1 LNAAPSSKATRPRR
15 KPHRLQAFFVRGLI
29 TVLPLLFTVFILM
42 AAFRFVDGYVTGP
55 VNTAIYWSLEENGAG
70 WKALELLGIDP
81 RSEEYLADQFPRRL
95 AERIAARRVT
105 SADPAYLELVSE
117 WRRENEGFLK
127 DLDELA
133 IDREAL
139 HAAVALRIPP
149 VVGLVVSV
157 LLVLTLG
164 SFAGGLLGRT
174 LLARGDRM
182 LARVPLV
189 GSIYPYAK
197 QLVDFFLAERSFE
210 FDTAVAVPYPRK
222 GLYSLGFVTSASF
235 ETLRR
240 ATGKNLITV
249 FVPSSPM
256 PMTGYSV
263 FVPAEELVP
272 LPISVDEA
280 LRTIVSGGVLIPPHE
295 MPALGGTE
303 LLAQARRAE
312 MRVAPADA
320 SEVRGEA

>member
-1 LNAAPSSKATRPRR
+1 LDAVPTSKRRPPR

-29 TVLPLLFTVFILM
+29 AVLPLLFTAFILT

-55 VNTAIYWSLEENGAG
+55 VTTAIHWSLEQNGAG

-81 RSEEYLADQFPRRL
+81 RSEEFLADDLPRRL
-95 AERIAARRVT
+95 AERVAARRVT
-105 SADPAYLELVSE
+105 SADPAYLELVAE

-133 IDREAL
+133 IDRAAL
-139 HAAVALRIPP
+139 HRAVAVRVPP
-149 VVGLVVSV
+149 LVGLVVSV
-157 LLVLTLG
+157 LLVLTVG

-174 LLARGDRM
+174 LLARGDR
-182 LARVPLV
+182 LLSRVPLV
-189 GSIYPYAK
+189 RSIYPYTK

-256 PMTGYSV
+256 PMTGYAI
-263 FVPAEELVP
+263 FVPAEEVVP
-272 LPISVDEA
+272 LPITVDEA
-280 LRTIVSGGVLIPPHE
+280 LRTIVSGGVLIPPQE
-295 MPALGGTE
+295 RPALAATE

-320 SEVRGEA
+320 GEVRGEA